1 MTTTARSII
10 ERAHTILSDLDGVRW
25 PAYELVGWLND
36 AQVQY
41 LVKRPDQK
49 VTTAAVNL
57 VAGFRQTIPVAAMAL
72 QDIPNNAAGN
82 KRRIDKINMWTLDAV
97 APNWRSSTPSTEIRH
112 FMHDLREPRVF
123 QVYPPA
129 AVGASV
135 DMTYTA
141 YPTNLTIPVD
151 GALAS
156 TVTGNIDLPDHAA
169 DALLYYVLF
178 KAYSKDAEFGGNS
191 NTAAGYLALFN
202 AAAESQLQSTSNVA
216 PQT

>member
-10 ERAHTILSDLDGVRW
+10 ERAHTVLSDADGVRW
-25 PAYELVGWLND
+25 PAYELVAWLND
-36 AQVQY
+36 AQRQY

-49 VTTAAVNL
+49 VTTEAVSL
-57 VAGFRQTIPVAAMAL
+57 VAGFRQTIPANAIAL
-72 QDIPNNAAGN
+72 QDIPNNAAGG

-97 APNWRSSTPSTEIRH
+97 SPNWRSSTPSTEVRH

-129 AVGASV
+129 ATGAAV
-135 DMTYTA
+135 DMTYTP
-141 YPTNLTIPVD
+141 YPTDVPIPVD
-151 GALAS
+151 GAIAS

-169 DALLYYVLF
+169 EALLNFVLY

-202 AAAESQLQSTSNVA
+202 AAVESQLQSTANVA